1 MADRGRLTFMESQRA
16 LQFGLVHV
24 EACHSRR
31 CIGLAMATALARAP
45 ANSESARSAVSSR
58 DGVDGM

>member
-1 MADRGRLTFMESQRA
+1 MAGRDRLTFMELQRA

-31 CIGLAMATALARAP
+31 CIGLDMATALARAP
-45 ANSESARSAVSSR
+45 ANSESARSAVSLR
-58 DGVDGM
+58 DGADGM